1 METVSS
7 KDCSSVDESP
17 ISITS
22 SAQVGAPQKKGPM
35 CEPIFVDSSMCKR
48 LSRCSLYSSVDG
60 MRPCP
65 TPWFSVTESTQTNSD
80 LCVTHQEREQ

>member
-22 SAQVGAPQKKGPM
+22 SAQVGAPQRR
-35 CEPIFVDSSMCKR
+35 V
-48 LSRCSLYSSVDG
+48 
-60 MRPCP
+60 
-65 TPWFSVTESTQTNSD
+65 
-80 LCVTHQEREQ
+80 LCVSQYLWIPVCVEDYPGAVYIRLLMERSPVRLPGSV

>member
-17 ISITS
+17 ITITS

-35 CEPIFVDSSMCKR
+35 CEPILVSTSEEEVQD
-48 LSRCSLYSSVDG
+48 
-60 MRPCP
+60 
-65 TPWFSVTESTQTNSD
+65 VTKKFKEKFN
-80 LCVTHQEREQ
+80 LI